1 MMLRPL
7 NTFCAA
13 LVLLL
18 AAFPAMAQPLSDERI
33 EGFLASLEDLESL
46 GERIENT
53 DLFGDMGRE
62 IQEQATRKG
71 EFRPMRMM
79 VDRMRDHEMHNEF
92 AAVVSDHGF
101 QHPEDWA
108 DTGDR
113 IMRAMAAMEL
123 KKHNRDDMR
132 KEMSAMM
139 KQMEDNPNI
148 SEQQR
153 KRMRQQ
159 MEQAMAGMKAMADA
173 PQADIEA
180 VRPYRDRIRQ
190 AMDN

>member
-1 MMLRPL
+1 MMIRPL

-13 LVLLL
+13 IVLLL
-18 AAFPAMAQPLSDERI
+18 VALPAMAQPLSDDRI
-33 EGFLASLEDLESL
+33 ERFLASLEDLESL
-46 GERIENT
+46 GEQVENT
-53 DLFGDMGRE
+53 DMFGDMGQE
-62 IQEQATRKG
+62 IQEQAMRKG

-79 VDRMRDHEMHNEF
+79 VEKMRDHEMHDEF
-92 AAVVSDHGF
+92 AAAVSDHGF
-101 QHPEDWA
+101 QRPEDWA

-123 KKHNRDDMR
+123 KKHNRGDMQA
-132 KEMSAMM
+132 EMGAMM
-139 KQMEDNPNI
+139 EQMENNPNI

-173 PQADIEA
+173 PEEDIEA
-180 VRPYRDRIRQ
+180 VRPYRDRIRG
-190 AMDN
+190 AMND